1 LFLLAL
7 AALARW
13 PEGTAAQLLARRT
26 GGGELARRLLP
37 PIILIPVLLGL
48 LRNLGE
54 RAGLYDDALGTAL
67 MTAGIVLFAG
77 ILVWQNAR
85 RIDRLDLAQRRTNAE
100 NARLAAEARA
110 AVALRDEFIAL
121 ASHEL
126 RTPLTAMRLQA
137 QLERRKA
144 EAHRVDQLNRWI
156 RLIERLARLVET
168 MLDASRIEQQQIALE
183 LSTVDLSTLVRGTVE
198 RLSGVLTTGETTL
211 SVTVEPGILVRV
223 DALRIEQ
230 AVENVLLNAAKYGA
244 GKAIFVSLVREP
256 AHARVSIRDYG
267 MGIAESDQA
276 RIFDRF
282 ARAAPASSFGGLG
295 LGLYLTRQL
304 IEAHGGSVSVESAPG
319 AGATFH
325 LRLPLVAG
333 APA

>member
-1 LFLLAL
+1 
-7 AALARW
+7 
-13 PEGTAAQLLARRT
+13 
-26 GGGELARRLLP
+26 
-37 PIILIPVLLGL
+37 
-48 LRNLGE
+48 
-54 RAGLYDDALGTAL
+54 
-67 MTAGIVLFAG
+67 M
-77 ILVWQNAR
+77 
-85 RIDRLDLAQRRTNAE
+85 
-100 NARLAAEARA
+100 
-110 AVALRDEFIAL
+110 
-121 ASHEL
+121 
-126 RTPLTAMRLQA
+126 
-137 QLERRKA
+137 
-144 EAHRVDQLNRWI
+144 
-156 RLIERLARLVET
+156 
-168 MLDASRIEQQQIALE
+168 
-183 LSTVDLSTLVRGTVE
+183 
-198 RLSGVLTTGETTL
+198 
-211 SVTVEPGILVRV
+211 SVTAEPGILVRV

-256 AHARVSIRDYG
+256 THARVSIRDYG